1 MREADVASTPVTVDE
16 YGLPTHPP
24 CPFCDGRDTELV
36 SPFGSVLSVA
46 AFWCR
51 GCHTAFELVKW
62 TQAARPP
69 GHSATPTEKQATRP
83 PSDPEGETGRQG
95 GGGQTDVPDH

>member
-1 MREADVASTPVTVDE
+1 MGTETETLDE
-16 YGLPTHPP
+16 YGLPVHPP

-51 GCHTAFELVKW
+51 RCRSAFEALKW
-62 TQAARPP
+62 REGP
-69 GHSATPTEKQATRP
+69 GHRGPGDGAPASAR
-83 PSDPEGETGRQG
+83 
-95 GGGQTDVPDH
+95 